1 MGIVNLAMTCKTDTN
16 SIFITSV
23 FPRSDKLNEKAS
35 KVSSILRHE
44 CNVRNICFI
53 DNKYIS
59 PRFHC
64 NRSGL
69 HLNYYGTRK
78 LQETFLYELAE
89 LD

>member
-1 MGIVNLAMTCKTDTN
+1 MTCKTDTN
-16 SIFITSV
+16 SVFISGIV
-23 FPRSDKLNEKAS
+23 PRSDNLNEKAS
-35 KVSSILRHE
+35 KVSSILRLE

-53 DNKYIS
+53 DNKNIS

-69 HLNYYGTRK
+69 HLNYYGTKK
-78 LQETFLYELAE
+78 LQENLLYELAK